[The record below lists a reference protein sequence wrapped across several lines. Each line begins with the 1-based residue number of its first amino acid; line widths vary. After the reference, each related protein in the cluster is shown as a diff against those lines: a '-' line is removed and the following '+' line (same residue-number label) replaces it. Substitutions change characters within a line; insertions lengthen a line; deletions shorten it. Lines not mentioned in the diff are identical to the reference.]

1 MNYQE
6 YMNKNNEVVP
16 VGFVNVLAEISIVA
30 LFRITNEGP
39 SWISNNANE
48 NYLTPNDL
56 LELSSLALI
65 ALNQDGEQPEQFI
78 NKITNLRLFLAAAR
92 NWKEQ

>member
-16 VGFVNVLAEISIVA
+16 VGFVNVLAEIAICSNE
-30 LFRITNEGP
+30 RTEKEGP

-56 LELSSLALI
+56 LELSGLALI
-65 ALNQDGEQPEQFI
+65 ALSQEQEQPEQFI
-78 NKITNLRLFLAAAR
+78 SKITNVRLFLTAAR
-92 NWKEQ
+92 NWKAQ